1 MMYTGDVCA
10 ARWGMHRTQIY
21 LTDVQRRAL
30 QSIARRL
37 GRTQSDLI
45 RSALDT
51 YIEWQ
56 TPAERIEL
64 LRAGRGLWKGRG
76 DLSELAAVRSELDRP
91 DR

>member
-1 MMYTGDVCA
+1 
-10 ARWGMHRTQIY
+10 MHRTQIY

-30 QSIARRL
+30 KSIARRL

-56 TPAERIEL
+56 TPAERIAL
-64 LRAGRGLWKGRG
+64 LRAGRGLWKGRR

>member
-1 MMYTGDVCA
+1 MLVMYAFRGA
-10 ARWGMHRTQIY
+10 SMHRTQIY
-21 LTDVQRRAL
+21 LTDIQRRAL

-64 LRAGRGLWKGRG
+64 LHAGRGIWKGRS
-76 DLSELAAVRSELDRP
+76 DLPQLTAIRRELDRA

>member
-1 MMYTGDVCA
+1 
-10 ARWGMHRTQIY
+10 MHRTQIY
-21 LTDVQRRAL
+21 LTEGQKKAL
-30 QSIARRL
+30 RSIARRL

-64 LRAGRGLWKGRG
+64 LRAGRAIWKGRR
-76 DLSELAAVRSELDRP
+76 DLSQFAAIRSELDRA